1 MNNLDGLSLESSL
14 QPTNQDINI
23 TFTPKEDVVSYN
35 YRIFKNDSDNLT
47 LKNGELVNPTLIYSD
62 YITVNNNNPTNIMLS
77 ETGNYKLEI
86 ITTDNRGNN
95 QIINS
100 GIYVIDKEP
109 PTITLSNYSN
119 QIIEVKTD
127 ETNLDILN
135 DVSATDNYDGDII
148 KQIVTNYDELDLSKP
163 GLNELTFS
171 VTDQAGNMAIKNMTI
186 NVLKDDL
193 SIIHIWQI
201 LICLFALP
209 IIIYLIIYNRSA
221 RLEKRLIKY
230 SVEPINKYTYSLFDH
245 FLNLY
250 RKLIDYLKPL
260 LSNSVFITRHSKK
273 FDKYVGIVD
282 NIHKSGLEF
291 ICSKIIVALITLILA
306 IISKTLQ
313 FKVLALEEVFIPLIL
328 GYLSLNLYYFIKYKQ
343 YRNRLE
349 NDLLQA
355 IIVMNNAF
363 KSGRS
368 ITQAIE
374 LVTKELEGP
383 IADEFK
389 LMHMQLQFGLSLD
402 VAFKKFADRIN
413 IEEVNYLTASL
424 TILNKTGGNIIKVFS
439 SIEKTLFNKKK
450 LKLELRSLT
459 GSSRII
465 MYLLSGL
472 PIFLIVIISLVNPN
486 YFLSLY
492 TTPLGFII
500 TFIALLIYVSYIF
513 VVRKIMKVEM

>member
-1 MNNLDGLSLESSL
+1 MNNLDGLSLESL
-14 QPTNQDINI
+14 LNPTNQDINI
-23 TFTPKEDVVSYN
+23 IFTPKENVISYN
-35 YRIFKNDSDNLT
+35 YRIFKNEDNNLT
-47 LKNGELVNPTLIYSD
+47 TKNGELNNPTTIYRD
-62 YITVNNNNPTNIMLS
+62 YTTVTNNNPTNIILS

-86 ITTDNRGNN
+86 ITTDTKGNN

-109 PTITLSNYSN
+109 PEITLSKYNSKF
-119 QIIEVKTD
+119 IEINAGTD
-127 ETNLDILN
+127 DFDILDN
-135 DVSATDNYDGDII
+135 VSALDNYDGDII
-148 KQIVTNYDELDLSKP
+148 EKLVTNYDELDLNKP
-163 GLNELTFS
+163 GLNELTMTVS
-171 VTDQAGNMAIKNMTI
+171 DQAGNVATTSINI

-201 LICLFALP
+201 LICLCAIP

-221 RLEKRLIKY
+221 KLEKRLIKY

-250 RKLIDYLKPL
+250 QKLINRLKPL
-260 LSNSVFITRHSKK
+260 VANSVFITRHSKK

-291 ICSKIIVALITLILA
+291 ICSKMIIAFITLILA

-328 GYLSLNLYYFIKYKQ
+328 GYLALNIYYFLKYKQ

-374 LVTKELEGP
+374 LVTKELDGP

-402 VAFKKFADRIN
+402 VAFSRFASRVN

-465 MYLLSGL
+465 MYLLSAL
-472 PIFLIVIISLVNPN
+472 PIFLVVVISFINPD

-492 TTPLGFII
+492 TTPIGFII
-500 TFIALLIYVSYIF
+500 SFMALLIYISYIF
-513 VVRKIMKVEM
+513 VVRKVMKVGM

>member
-14 QPTNQDINI
+14 IPTNQDINI
-23 TFTPKEDVVSYN
+23 TFTPKEDVISYN
-35 YRIFKNDSDNLT
+35 YRIFKNADDNLT
-47 LKNGELVNPTLIYSD
+47 LKNGELDNPTTIYRD
-62 YITVNNNNPTNIMLS
+62 YTIVTNNTPVNITLS

-86 ITTDNRGNN
+86 ITTDNKGNN
-95 QIINS
+95 QVINS

-109 PTITLSNYSN
+109 PKINLNKYTN
-119 QIIEVKTD
+119 QFIEIKTND
-127 ETNLDILN
+127 TDFDIMDN
-135 DVSATDNYDGDII
+135 VSAIDNYDGDII
-148 KQIVTNYDELDLSKP
+148 EKLVTNYDELDLNKP
-163 GLNELTFS
+163 GLKELTMS
-171 VTDQAGNMAIKNMTI
+171 VSDQAGNITTHNINI

-201 LICLFALP
+201 LICVCAIP
-209 IIIYLIIYNRSA
+209 IIIYLIIYNRST

-250 RKLIDYLKPL
+250 KKLIDYLKPIV
-260 LSNSVFITRHSKK
+260 SNSVFIMRHSKK
-273 FDKYVGIVD
+273 FDKYVGIAD
-282 NIHKSGLEF
+282 NIHKNGLEF
-291 ICSKIIVALITLILA
+291 ICSKMIVAFITLILA

-328 GYLSLNLYYFIKYKQ
+328 GYLALNIYYFIKYKQ
-343 YRNRLE
+343 YRSRLE

-374 LVTKELEGP
+374 LVTKELDGP

-402 VAFKKFADRIN
+402 VAFSRFASRIN
-413 IEEVNYLTASL
+413 LEEVNYLTASL

-472 PIFLIVIISLVNPN
+472 PIFLIAVISFINPD

-492 TTPLGFII
+492 TTPIGFVIS
-500 TFIALLIYVSYIF
+500 FVALLIYISYIF
-513 VVRKIMKVEM
+513 VVRKIMKVGM

>member
-23 TFTPKEDVVSYN
+23 VFTPKDDVISYS
-35 YRIFKNDSDNLT
+35 YRIFKNAGDNLT
-47 LKNGELVNPTLIYSD
+47 LKNGELDNPTTIYSD
-62 YITVNNNNPTNIMLS
+62 YITVNHNNPVNITLS

-86 ITTDNRGNN
+86 ITTDYSGNN

-100 GIYVIDKEP
+100 GIYVIDKESP
-109 PTITLSNYSN
+109 KITLNKYTNPVIDIRIS
-119 QIIEVKTD
+119 
-127 ETNLDILN
+127 ETNLDILDN
-135 DVSATDNYDGDII
+135 VNAVDNYDGDVIE
-148 KQIVTNYDELDLSKP
+148 KLVTNYDELDLSKP

-171 VTDQAGNMAIKNMTI
+171 VTDQAGNTALKNMTI

-201 LICLFALP
+201 LICLCALP
-209 IIIYLIIYNRSA
+209 IIIYLVIYNRSA

-250 RKLIDYLKPL
+250 RRLIDYLKPIV
-260 LSNSVFITRHSKK
+260 SNSVFITRHSKK

-282 NIHKSGLEF
+282 SIHKSGLEF
-291 ICSKIIVALITLILA
+291 ICSKMVVAFLTLILA

-328 GYLSLNLYYFIKYKQ
+328 GYLSLNIYYFIKYKQ
-343 YRNRLE
+343 YRSRLE

-374 LVTKELEGP
+374 LVTKELDGP
-383 IADEFK
+383 IANEFK

-402 VAFKKFADRIN
+402 VAFSRFASRIN

-424 TILNKTGGNIIKVFS
+424 SILNKTGGNIIKVFS

-472 PIFLIVIISLVNPN
+472 PIFLIVVISLVNPD

-492 TTPLGFII
+492 TTPIGFAI
-500 TFIALLIYVSYIF
+500 TFIALLIYISYIF
-513 VVRKIMKVEM
+513 VVRKIMKVGI